1 MFAQPEKHT
10 MDIAII
16 QQKIY
21 EIRGEKVMP
30 DFDLAGLYGV
40 ETKALNQAVKRNVER
55 FPPDFMFQL
64 TMGEWN
70 GLRSQ
75 FVTSNRGG
83 RRYLPN
89 AFTEHGVTMLAS
101 VLKSDTAVKINLAIV
116 RAFIALRQM
125 AHQYKELVEKLA
137 EIEQSSN
144 KKFKDIYQALQFLL
158 NKKQQEVDFSKRERI
173 GFRK

>member
-1 MFAQPEKHT
+1 
-10 MDIAII
+10 
-16 QQKIY
+16 
-21 EIRGEKVMP
+21 
-30 DFDLAGLYGV
+30 
-40 ETKALNQAVKRNVER
+40 
-55 FPPDFMFQL
+55 
-64 TMGEWN
+64 
-70 GLRSQ
+70 
-75 FVTSNRGG
+75 
-83 RRYLPN
+83 
-89 AFTEHGVTMLAS
+89 MLAS

-125 AHQYKELVEKLA
+125 AHQYKELVEKPA

>member
-1 MFAQPEKHT
+1 MFAQPEKRT

-21 EIRGEKVMP
+21 EIRGEKVML

-55 FPPDFMFQL
+55 FPSDFMFQL
-64 TMGEWN
+64 TIGEWN

-75 FVTSNRGG
+75 IVTSNRGG

-125 AHQYKELVEKLA
+125 AHQYKELSEKLA

-158 NKKQQEVDFSKRERI
+158 NKKQQEADFSKRERI

>member
-1 MFAQPEKHT
+1 
-10 MDIAII
+10 MDITII

-21 EIRGEKVMP
+21 EIRGEKVML
-30 DFDLAGLYGV
+30 DFDLANLYGI
-40 ETKALNQAVKRNVER
+40 ETKVLNQSVRRNPGR

-64 TMGEWN
+64 TPTEWN

-75 FVTSNRGG
+75 IVTSNRGG

-101 VLKSDTAVKINLAIV
+101 VLKSDTAVKINVAIV

-125 AHQYKELVEKLA
+125 AHQYKELAEKLA

-144 KKFKDIYQALQFLL
+144 KKFKDIYQALHFLL
-158 NKKQQEVDFSKRERI
+158 NKKEQEEDFSKRERI